1 MTGDPKS
8 QYPLAEYSSG
18 LQLIKSE
25 LVSLIALQNPHLHR
39 SDAEQIVETVLGTSG
54 ASRFRHILNPKP
66 ALSLGAKPSEWRNG
80 EETGLPYASIHPNRF
95 HGCGHD
101 AHTAILLGAASFH
114 ALLSG
119 GLGPILHQPGRPSGN
134 LRRNPNQ
141 ARSGVVNLIYGGYRI
156 WSAARLDDL
165 AARKSFKQYV
175 YDAYSK
181 DDDGP

>member
-1 MTGDPKS
+1 VTPSAVGRDSHSHGNIRELQMTGDPKS
-8 QYPLAEYSSG
+8 QCLVAEYSSG

-80 EETGLPYASIHPNRF
+80 EETGLPYSSIHPNRF
-95 HGCGHD
+95 HGCSHD

-119 GLGPILHQPGRPSGN
+119 GLGPILHQPGRASGN
-134 LRRNPNQ
+134 LRRNPEPS
-141 ARSGVVNLIYGGYRI
+141 AKRRCKPDLWRI
-156 WSAARLDDL
+156 PDLERSAA
-165 AARKSFKQYV
+165 
-175 YDAYSK
+175 
-181 DDDGP
+181 G